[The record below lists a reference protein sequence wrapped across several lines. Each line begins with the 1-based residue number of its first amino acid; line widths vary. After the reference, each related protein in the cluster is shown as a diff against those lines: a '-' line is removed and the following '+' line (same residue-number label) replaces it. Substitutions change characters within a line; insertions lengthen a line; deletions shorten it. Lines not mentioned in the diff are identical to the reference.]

1 MKAPL
6 DIRRDSVGK
15 VVLWLLAAWY
25 PVAALAI
32 PARHQDIAT
41 LVAVAVALVVLLVNA
56 MADFDLWGVSSWG
69 FFLGSWV
76 SGLWALGGFVR
87 LSSWAVYFYLAVL
100 GLSLPVLLWQMW
112 TMRKSIPVDSWV
124 VLVLFLAAVAAS
136 ELAMVPAKVIGREA
150 LLGMLF
156 FSSLEMFAVTAGML
170 HAASWGAR
178 SVAVAAMAEF
188 LVAVMLLEP
197 DYALFKPMANTA
209 MFAIEAVP
217 ILLIP
222 AIAYFCRSD
231 QRAAWLS
238 WAVAV
243 LGVAAAVGFG
253 VANKGTDFDTVE
265 RLVLV
270 ALPCVLAALLAVRI
284 YPALPKKEEP
294 SHTVG

>member
-1 MKAPL
+1 MRAPL
-6 DIRRDSVGK
+6 DIRSDPVGE

-25 PVAALAI
+25 PIAALAVR
-32 PARHQDIAT
+32 AKHQDIAV
-41 LVAVAVALVVLLVNA
+41 LAAVAVSLVILLVNA
-56 MADFDLWGVSSWG
+56 LVDFDLWGVSAWG

-76 SGLWALGGFVR
+76 SGLVALGAFVR
-87 LSSWAVYFYLAVL
+87 LSSGVVYFYLAML

-112 TMRKSIPVDSWV
+112 TMRWSIPIDSWV
-124 VLVLFLAAVAAS
+124 ILVLFLAAVAAS

-156 FSSLEMFAVTAGML
+156 FASLEMFAVTAGML

-238 WAVAV
+238 WVVAV
-243 LGVAAAVGFG
+243 LGIAAAVGFG

-270 ALPCVLAALLAVRI
+270 ALPCVLASLLAVRI
-284 YPALPKKEEP
+284 YPALLREEEP
-294 SHTVG
+294 LRRVG